1 MNDYINL
8 NGEMVLVN
16 LIVNYYSFINKVRE
30 TYFRHRVSKL

>member
-16 LIVNYYSFINKVRE
+16 LIANYYSFINKVRK
-30 TYFRHRVSKL
+30 TY

>member
-16 LIVNYYSFINKVRE
+16 LIVNYYSFIKNK
-30 TYFRHRVSKL
+30 SGL